1 MFGYVVK
8 ITKKVLVARLVPA
21 IFILALFA
29 GWTDPRQSV
38 RVERASPDKAY
49 DFAVHVANKPAIKY
63 NPLVRAD
70 RHRMAL
76 DLVRSECP
84 NGRIVGEDIINT
96 EIWGITSSPPD
107 YVVLVRCR
115 RK

>member
-1 MFGYVVK
+1 M
-8 ITKKVLVARLVPA
+8 ARLVPA